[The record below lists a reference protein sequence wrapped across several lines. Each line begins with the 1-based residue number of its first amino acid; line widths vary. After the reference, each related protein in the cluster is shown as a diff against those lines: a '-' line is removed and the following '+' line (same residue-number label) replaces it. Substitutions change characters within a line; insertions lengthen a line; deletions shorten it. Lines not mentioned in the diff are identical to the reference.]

1 MKRDGHTHTEFC
13 PHGHVDDTEEL
24 IQQAI
29 KLGFKEYSIT
39 EHAPLPAEIERV
51 ALGMPEVWSTA
62 SMALNDVDNYF
73 KKMNYLKKK
82 YASDILIHIGFELD
96 YFTDFEDWTTDFLD
110 EYGPQ
115 TDDGILSVHFLPGE
129 DGLYGID
136 YTYNEYNNGVVIPA
150 GGFERAQTLY
160 YQTVLRSLEADLGPW
175 KPKRLG
181 HISLVHKFE
190 KQFTD
195 STEFSS
201 ENVALIQ
208 QLLRR
213 VKLENYQL
221 DLNAAGFFKEGY
233 QQSYPQQ
240 WIIEEA
246 RALNIPLVYGSDT
259 HSVSEVGQ
267 GYEKI
272 SSLLHKMNDCV

>member
-13 PHGHVDDTEEL
+13 PHGRVDDTEEL

-29 KLGFKEYSIT
+29 KLGFTEYSIT
-39 EHAPLPAEIERV
+39 EHAPLPTGIEPV
-51 ALGMPEVWSTA
+51 AMGIPEVWSTA

-96 YFTDFEDWTTDFLD
+96 YFTDFEDWTTDFLA

-115 TDDGILSVHFLPGE
+115 IEDGILSVHFLPGE
-129 DGLYGID
+129 NGLYGID
-136 YTYNEYNNGVVIPA
+136 YTYDEYNHGVVVPA
-150 GGFERAQTLY
+150 GSFKKAQTLY

-181 HISLVHKFE
+181 HISLVNKFE
-190 KQFTD
+190 KLFAE
-195 STEFSS
+195 STEFSP
-201 ENVALIQ
+201 ENVALVQ
-208 QLLRR
+208 HLLKR
-213 VKLENYQL
+213 VKEKNYQL
-221 DLNAAGFFKEGY
+221 DLNTAGFFKEGY
-233 QQSYPQQ
+233 QQSYPQP
-240 WIIEEA
+240 WIIEQA
-246 RALNIPLVYGSDT
+246 RTLNIPLVYGSDT
-259 HSVSEVGQ
+259 HAVEEIGQ

-272 SSLLHKMNDCV
+272 ALLLD